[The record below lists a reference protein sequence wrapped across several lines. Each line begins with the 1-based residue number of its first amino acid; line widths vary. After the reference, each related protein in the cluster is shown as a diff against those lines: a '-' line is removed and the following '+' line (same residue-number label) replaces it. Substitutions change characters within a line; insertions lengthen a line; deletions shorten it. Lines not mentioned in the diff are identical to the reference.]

1 MDWRAAHRARVEA
14 LEAEATS
21 VMLDA
26 LGPIMAGVASRF
38 AVAAVTAA
46 GGEEAQARASLD
58 DLSAID
64 VQWRAAVHDEVLPW
78 FAHVYETGGQAAVE
92 QVLGLGIAVLDVDD
106 ALMNHAAATY
116 LQGVENRFYPLGEEA
131 WGKARAELVE
141 GFSEGEGVSALRA
154 RIRDVTDLTA
164 RQAETLARTE
174 VIAASNMGAQA
185 RIDLMGDSAPPYRQW
200 LSTMDN
206 RTRPTHRAADG
217 QVQPRGTAFDVGGSA
232 LMVPGDPDGPA
243 REVVNCLVGSTRVQW
258 PGLRAATARRYD
270 GELFRIRFASGDELT
285 GTPNHPILTVAGWR
299 TLGALQVGDDCVRGV
314 LRGELTGQPHEQ
326 DPPPE
331 IAEVYELAALA
342 GSPQRVAGAPVDFHG
357 DGAYGHVDVVPVS
370 GSLGVDV
377 QAATPEQVDQFGLT
391 VAHAAAAADRG
402 GDGACF
408 RSWAPGAGWDEGAPP
423 GRVGG
428 LRQCQALG
436 RPESI
441 HTQLLGL
448 TARANRKAKLLEAP
462 DDDRSGDP
470 EVGGH
475 SRHGVALF
483 VAPTQVVEVEVLP
496 GGHEVYN
503 LDTGAGWYIANN
515 LVTGNCRCTVIFTE
529 SADPL
534 LAEGRQQGGIVDDVA
549 TEPLAAAAVSGPP
562 QVDTTTGEPHTGA
575 MVALVPADPEAWA
588 VAQGEPPEAIHLTLA
603 YLGDGAE
610 IPDATFDALLAQAE
624 QLAADRPPVE
634 ANVFGA
640 AVWNMSGPESC
651 LVLSVGG
658 ADLEPLHAAT
668 WVTVQRAG
676 VANGEAGLWMPPEQH
691 SPWVAHVCLSYQ
703 PDPAGTV
710 QQVAQ
715 QFEGPITF
723 DRLRVTR
730 GAEAYDFTLAG
741 ALPEEDIDMDSAD
754 LAAMIDAAFVRH
766 GLTAAVEP
774 GAPAS
779 GDPASASAETDD
791 GPPAQPGEHLRA
803 IMHRQGVATGL
814 RDSGRVFT
822 NMTYREP
829 PFAYHSQVNSS
840 AHGGTPRVVPVGLV
854 TRIVETPTA
863 DYGFVRLDLDNPDAM
878 EHARRAVAGFDRW
891 VSIGG
896 DETAPKVTLVWPAPG
911 EAADPMLEIDPDS
924 PFEEVLLEPEKV
936 ILDGVNVAE
945 LTSVSTP
952 AQADAVLEPTA
963 ELVAMFA
970 DAAPAPAEL
979 PAGEVVLATGG
990 LLPPAVAAHVRI
1002 GEGCGCGG
1010 SCGGCGQDRHVEEV
1024 MAGAQAAAL
1033 TAAAYAI
1040 TLTDLPPAF
1049 WFQEPTDVEIT
1060 SALSITDEG
1069 RLYGLVAPFGT
1080 NHRAYAK
1087 AGRTQFAPEGNVDY
1101 ARFMGKWAV
1110 AAEGPV
1116 PAGPVTMG
1124 CGHATMARNSHETA
1138 PEYYDNSCSVFG
1150 MVAVGESKRLG
1161 GVWMAGHV
1169 LPGTS
1174 AATIARALACTCSG
1188 DWQSHPD
1195 RSGWQ
1200 ELVAA
1205 LLVPVPGFAM
1215 PHASTSYRGDALVA
1229 SAVPVMHVA
1238 TAEADAAR
1246 LRALTISRLAAS
1258 VGRTPAARV
1267 LAAARRGRT

>member
-14 LEAEATS
+14 LEAEATD
-21 VMLDA
+21 VMLSA

-64 VQWRAAVHDEVLPW
+64 VQWRAAVHDQVLPW
-78 FAHVYETGGQAAVE
+78 FAQVYEAGGQAAVE

-141 GFSEGEGVSALRA
+141 GFAEGEGVGALRA
-154 RIRDVTDLTA
+154 RIREVTDLTA

-185 RIDLMGDSAPPYRQW
+185 RIDLMGDGAPGYRQW
-200 LSTMDN
+200 LSTMDT

-243 REVVNCLVGSTRVQW
+243 REV
-258 PGLRAATARRYD
+258 
-270 GELFRIRFASGDELT
+270 I
-285 GTPNHPILTVAGWR
+285 
-299 TLGALQVGDDCVRGV
+299 
-314 LRGELTGQPHEQ
+314 
-326 DPPPE
+326 
-331 IAEVYELAALA
+331 
-342 GSPQRVAGAPVDFHG
+342 
-357 DGAYGHVDVVPVS
+357 
-370 GSLGVDV
+370 
-377 QAATPEQVDQFGLT
+377 
-391 VAHAAAAADRG
+391 
-402 GDGACF
+402 
-408 RSWAPGAGWDEGAPP
+408 
-423 GRVGG
+423 
-428 LRQCQALG
+428 
-436 RPESI
+436 
-441 HTQLLGL
+441 
-448 TARANRKAKLLEAP
+448 
-462 DDDRSGDP
+462 
-470 EVGGH
+470 
-475 SRHGVALF
+475 
-483 VAPTQVVEVEVLP
+483 
-496 GGHEVYN
+496 
-503 LDTGAGWYIANN
+503 
-515 LVTGNCRCTVIFTE
+515 NCRCTVLFTDT
-529 SADPL
+529 ADPL
-534 LAEGRQQGGIVDDVA
+534 LMAGRQQGGIVDEVEEA
-549 TEPLAAAAVSGPP
+549 LAAAAVSGPA
-562 QVDTTTGEPHTGA
+562 QVDSTTGDPHTGA
-575 MVALVPADPEAWA
+575 MVALIPADPEAWA

-603 YLGDGAE
+603 YLGDGAD

-624 QLAADRPPVE
+624 QLAAGQPPVE

-640 AVWNMSGPESC
+640 AVWNMSGPEGC

-741 ALPEEDIDMDSAD
+741 APPEEDIDMDRAD
-754 LAAMIDAAFVRH
+754 LAAMIDAAFARH

-779 GDPASASAETDD
+779 GDPTSADAGTDD

-814 RDSGRVFT
+814 NDSGRVFT

-854 TRIVETPTA
+854 TRIVETPSA
-863 DYGFVRLDLDNPDAM
+863 DYGFIRLDLDNPDAM

-896 DETAPKVTLVWPAPG
+896 DETAPTVTLVWPAIG
-911 EAADPMLEIDPDS
+911 EPSLEEIDPS
-924 PFEEVLLEPEKV
+924 APFEEVVQQPEKV

-963 ELVAMFA
+963 ELMAMFA
-970 DAAPAPAEL
+970 DAAPAAAEL

-990 LLPPAVAAHVRI
+990 LLDPAVAAHVRI
-1002 GEGCGCGG
+1002 GEGRGPLVMTGPAEALDRIRLVDAAGCGCGG
-1010 SCGGCGQDRHVEEV
+1010 SCGGCGDPGHDVTPE
-1024 MAGAQAAAL
+1024 AL
-1033 TAAAYAI
+1033 VAAAYTV
-1040 TLTDLPPAF
+1040 TLTDLPPAS

-1060 SALSITDEG
+1060 SALSITDDG

-1110 AAEGPV
+1110 TAEGRV

-1124 CGHATMARNSHETA
+1124 CGHATMTRHDHDAA
-1138 PEYYDNSCSVFG
+1138 PEHYDNSCSVFG
-1150 MVAVGESKRLG
+1150 MVAVGESKRLQ
-1161 GVWMAGHV
+1161 GVWMAGAV
-1169 LPGTS
+1169 LPGTTP
-1174 AATIARALACTCSG
+1174 AQIARALACTCSG

-1195 RSGWQ
+1195 RAGWQ

-1229 SAVPVMHVA
+1229 SAVPVVHVA
-1238 TAEADAAR
+1238 TAEVEAAR

-1267 LAAARRGRT
+1267 LSAARRGRA